1 LSPTTAKS
9 LQDLLDY
16 PDKDVEDVFSLTFSI
31 NESFFGE
38 VVTKPLKTDG
48 ENVAVTAENKAEYVK
63 LYVDYVLNKSCQA
76 HFNAFKAGFHK
87 VLNKQVLHL
96 FQAKE
101 LMALVIGNENYNWD
115 VFQDNCEYKE
125 GYCKNH
131 DTIKHFWGVFR
142 ELTEDDKR
150 KFLLFLTGSDRIPVR
165 GMESV
170 KMTIQRTSDTSFLP
184 VAHTCFNLLDLPE
197 YGTKEKLKFKLS
209 QAIQQTKGFGLV

>member
-1 LSPTTAKS
+1 
-9 LQDLLDY
+9 
-16 PDKDVEDVFSLTFSI
+16 
-31 NESFFGE
+31 
-38 VVTKPLKTDG
+38 
-48 ENVAVTAENKAEYVK
+48 
-63 LYVDYVLNKSCQA
+63 
-76 HFNAFKAGFHK
+76 
-87 VLNKQVLHL
+87 
-96 FQAKE
+96 
-101 LMALVIGNENYNWD
+101 MALVIGNENYNWD

-131 DTIKHFWGVFR
+131 DTIKHFWEVFR